1 MEKGVVFIAGTYGV
15 GKSTL
20 CDKLCRKLNIP
31 AFSAGDLISEING
44 ETYGKNKVVKNKIA
58 NQNILISAVEK
69 KLSLYPTF
77 LLAGHFCIFDKS
89 DEVEILPEFIYE
101 EMPIVKIIL
110 LETDFDRIL
119 RNIKSRDDK
128 SYNLDSIKNII
139 RLEREQAEKI
149 SSQLNIPL
157 HIHKMDFAESDI
169 KQISCKSE
177 EHIIPKSLGNEEMIL
192 PKGIICDSCNN
203 YFAREIEKPFLEN
216 ETIKLLR
223 TFHTISSRKGN
234 IPPLEIFVNHE
245 ISKFEF
251 DAKNNCCYIGL
262 SPETINKICNKEISM
277 LISRGIDT
285 ESLRGNY
292 VVSRFLVKI
301 FTETYTYFLYQNNFL
316 KENCFFVFDKK
327 MKELVNYVRQ
337 GNKNG
342 KIYNYTVRQY
352 KEIQPFSDDDF
363 IAKITFNFDNKK
375 IIGMTLLIFE
385 LEFNL
390 FL

>member
-1 MEKGVVFIAGTYGV
+1 M
-15 GKSTL
+15 ST
-20 CDKLCRKLNIP
+20 
-31 AFSAGDLISEING
+31 
-44 ETYGKNKVVKNKIA
+44 
-58 NQNILISAVEK
+58 ILLSIKPEYVEK
-69 KLSLYPTF
+69 IFNGTKRYEFRKHLAQNDVSKIVVYSTFPEMKVIGEVQVKRTLKMAKTPLWEFTKKEAGISRDKYRRYFKNSNVACAYVLGKTKKYDQPRTLKDYGLSQAPQSFVYLKTCPY
-77 LLAGHFCIFDKS
+77 C
-89 DEVEILPEFIYE
+89 DEVIL
-101 EMPIVKIIL
+101 
-110 LETDFDRIL
+110 
-119 RNIKSRDDK
+119 
-128 SYNLDSIKNII
+128 KN
-139 RLEREQAEKI
+139 
-149 SSQLNIPL
+149 SHNTTLNN
-157 HIHKMDFAESDI
+157 
-169 KQISCKSE
+169 CKSE

-223 TFHTISSRKGN
+223 TFHTTPSRKGN

-245 ISKFEF
+245 ISNFEF

-277 LISRGIDT
+277 FISRGIDT
-285 ESLRGNY
+285 ESLRENY

-301 FTETYTYFLYQNNFL
+301 FTETYTYFLYQNNLL
-316 KENCFFVFDKK
+316 KENSFFVFDKK

-363 IAKITFNFDNKK
+363 IAKITFNFDNRKT